1 MSFTVKINGSN
12 YVSEKTRIAFEEALQ
27 DGHQV
32 QMTDQAGGN
41 GAAPVQPS
49 AAPEPGAQPAVVPQP
64 EPANYQHVLQSLERG
79 LAQSYDHQKQ
89 TLQVHEQYLHNQ
101 GDYSKI
107 FSQLMQQ
114 QNALFANGNGSP
126 ERLQAALTVLE
137 KLSRSIDQFH
147 EHQAQ
152 TLNVHNEFLSQQAD
166 YTRAFVQLLQ
176 RQVDAMLNGDGS
188 ESVAAPTTTVSE
200 VRRQTP
206 VRSQRTAEVAPSA
219 EPPLEKTVPAPQPE
233 TVAPT
238 APATTSLDSE
248 LGPVSPR
255 ELGPVSSPRP
265 PAHEPE
271 SSPKLGPVSSPRP
284 PALDTETLTASLL
297 DIVSDKTGYPAEMLE
312 LDMDM
317 EADLG
322 IDSIKRVE
330 ILSALQDERPDLP
343 EIETEALAELRTL
356 GQIIEYTN
364 ERSSSSSG
372 RSPASEIGPES
383 SRDLGPVS
391 SPRPPAHGPESS
403 RELGPESSPR
413 PPAHELESSPKL
425 GPVSSPRPPAH
436 EPESSPK
443 LGPVSSPRPPAL
455 DTETL
460 TASLLD
466 IVSDKTGY
474 PAEMLELDMDMEA
487 DLGIDSIKRVEIL
500 SALQDKHPGLPE
512 VEAEALA
519 ELRTLG
525 QITEYMAQQ
534 GDAEKKA

>member
-1 MSFTVKINGSN
+1 MSFTVKLNGSN
-12 YVSEKTRIAFEEALQ
+12 YVSKKTEAAFEEALK
-27 DGHQV
+27 DDHQV
-32 QMTDQAGGN
+32 DIQNNGGN
-41 GAAPVQPS
+41 GATPTTPTAASEVSYEPT
-49 AAPEPGAQPAVVPQP
+49 AAPLTAQQTDYA
-64 EPANYQHVLQSLERG
+64 HVLESLERG
-79 LAQSYDHQKQ
+79 LTQSYDHQKQ

-114 QNALFANGNGSP
+114 QNALFASGNGSP

-166 YTRAFVQLLQ
+166 YTQAFVQLLQ
-176 RQVDAMLNGDGS
+176 RQVDAMLNGDGGV
-188 ESVAAPTTTVSE
+188 SVAAPTPSVSE
-200 VRRQTP
+200 VRRQAL
-206 VRSQRTAEVAPSA
+206 VRSQPTAEAAPSA
-219 EPPLEKTVPAPQPE
+219 EPPPDETVPAPQPE
-233 TVAPT
+233 PVAPT
-238 APATTSLDSE
+238 APATASLDVE
-248 LGPVSPR
+248 
-255 ELGPVSSPRP
+255 
-265 PAHEPE
+265 A
-271 SSPKLGPVSSPRP
+271 
-284 PALDTETLTASLL
+284 LTASLL

-330 ILSALQDERPDLP
+330 ILSALQDEHPDLP

-364 ERSSSSSG
+364 ERMGAAAPQPTSAEK
-372 RSPASEIGPES
+372 SPPES
-383 SRDLGPVS
+383 TPDVS
-391 SPRPPAHGPESS
+391 SPAPEPQAAPAAG
-403 RELGPESSPR
+403 
-413 PPAHELESSPKL
+413 
-425 GPVSSPRPPAH
+425 
-436 EPESSPK
+436 
-443 LGPVSSPRPPAL
+443 PAL
-455 DTETL
+455 DTEAL
-460 TASLLD
+460 TTALLD

-525 QITEYMAQQ
+525 QITEYMEQQ
-534 GDAEKKA
+534 GDTEKKA

>member
-41 GAAPVQPS
+41 GAAPAQPS

-79 LAQSYDHQKQ
+79 LAQSYNHQKQ

-126 ERLQAALTVLE
+126 ERLQAAMTVLE

-176 RQVDAMLNGDGS
+176 RQVDTMLNGDGS

-219 EPPLEKTVPAPQPE
+219 EPLLEKTVPAPQPE

-255 ELGPVSSPRP
+255 E
-265 PAHEPE
+265 
-271 SSPKLGPVSSPRP
+271 LGPVSSPRP

-372 RSPASEIGPES
+372 RSPASELE
-383 SRDLGPVS
+383 
-391 SPRPPAHGPESS
+391 PESS
-403 RELGPESSPR
+403 RE
-413 PPAHELESSPKL
+413 L

>member
-12 YVSEKTRIAFEEALQ
+12 YVSKKTKTAFEEALQ
-27 DGHQV
+27 DDHQV
-32 QMTDQAGGN
+32 QMTDHAGDN
-41 GAAPVQPS
+41 GTTPVQPP
-49 AAPEPGAQPAVVPQP
+49 AEPEPRAQPAVAPQP

-166 YTRAFVQLLQ
+166 YTQAFVQLLQ
-176 RQVDAMLNGDGS
+176 RQVDAILNGDGGV
-188 ESVAAPTTTVSE
+188 SVAAPTPSVSE
-200 VRRQTP
+200 VRRQAP
-206 VRSQRTAEVAPSA
+206 VRSQPTAEAAPSA
-219 EPPLEKTVPAPQPE
+219 EPPPDETVPAPQPE
-233 TVAPT
+233 SVAPT
-238 APATTSLDSE
+238 APATASLDVE
-248 LGPVSPR
+248 
-255 ELGPVSSPRP
+255 
-265 PAHEPE
+265 
-271 SSPKLGPVSSPRP
+271 
-284 PALDTETLTASLL
+284 ALTTSLL

-330 ILSALQDERPDLP
+330 ILSALQDEHPDLP

-364 ERSSSSSG
+364 ERMGAAAPQPTSAEK
-372 RSPASEIGPES
+372 SPPES
-383 SRDLGPVS
+383 TPDVPSLAPE
-391 SPRPPAHGPESS
+391 PQAAPAAG
-403 RELGPESSPR
+403 
-413 PPAHELESSPKL
+413 
-425 GPVSSPRPPAH
+425 
-436 EPESSPK
+436 
-443 LGPVSSPRPPAL
+443 PAL
-455 DTETL
+455 DTEAL
-460 TASLLD
+460 TTALLD

-525 QITEYMAQQ
+525 QITEYMEQQ
-534 GDAEKKA
+534 GDTEKKA

>member
-1 MSFTVKINGSN
+1 M
-12 YVSEKTRIAFEEALQ
+12 
-27 DGHQV
+27 
-32 QMTDQAGGN
+32 
-41 GAAPVQPS
+41 
-49 AAPEPGAQPAVVPQP
+49 
-64 EPANYQHVLQSLERG
+64 
-79 LAQSYDHQKQ
+79 
-89 TLQVHEQYLHNQ
+89 
-101 GDYSKI
+101 
-107 FSQLMQQ
+107 
-114 QNALFANGNGSP
+114 
-126 ERLQAALTVLE
+126 
-137 KLSRSIDQFH
+137 
-147 EHQAQ
+147 
-152 TLNVHNEFLSQQAD
+152 
-166 YTRAFVQLLQ
+166 
-176 RQVDAMLNGDGS
+176 
-188 ESVAAPTTTVSE
+188 
-200 VRRQTP
+200 
-206 VRSQRTAEVAPSA
+206 
-219 EPPLEKTVPAPQPE
+219 
-233 TVAPT
+233 
-238 APATTSLDSE
+238 
-248 LGPVSPR
+248 
-255 ELGPVSSPRP
+255 
-265 PAHEPE
+265 
-271 SSPKLGPVSSPRP
+271 SSPRP

-372 RSPASEIGPES
+372 RSPASELEPES
-383 SRDLGPVS
+383 SRELGPVS

-413 PPAHELESSPKL
+413 PPAH
-425 GPVSSPRPPAH
+425 G
-436 EPESSPK
+436 PESSPK